1 VLAYASTDTKVE
13 KNEKEIKKIEE
24 ELNKLISSEQENIN
38 QMAELAKN
46 DYNAFLNSIENRE
59 EEPLQLT
66 FATNLLNKNSKA
78 EKAIE

>member
-59 EEPLQLT
+59 EGPLQLT